1 MPTIYFIDFE
11 GHITQAEATEQQD
24 TFTVADGP
32 HAGVYPKLR
41 QNKFG
46 QKGFFLSWGAAREA
60 QIDILDSVIATKERD
75 LELMKKKRQ
84 ELDEMEP
91 PGQ

>member
-11 GHITQAEATEQQD
+11 GDITLAEATEQQD
-24 TFTVADGP
+24 AFTVADGL
-32 HAGVYPKLR
+32 HVGVYPKLR

-46 QKGFFLSWGAAREA
+46 QMGFFLSWGAAREA
-60 QIDILDSVIATKERD
+60 QIDILDSVIARKERD

-84 ELDEMEP
+84 DLDEMEP